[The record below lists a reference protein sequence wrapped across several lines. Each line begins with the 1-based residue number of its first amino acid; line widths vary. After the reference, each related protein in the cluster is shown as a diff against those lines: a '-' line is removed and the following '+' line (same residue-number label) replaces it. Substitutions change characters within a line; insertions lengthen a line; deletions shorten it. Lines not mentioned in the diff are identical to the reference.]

1 MTHQTD
7 TVKSTATGPLTADP
21 IPARAGVGLRH
32 SHVQDFLRDPPA
44 VSWIEVHT
52 ENYMAPGGPRNRA
65 LERIRRDYPLS
76 CHGVGL
82 SLGSWEGLNRDHLA
96 RIRAVLDQFQPGL
109 VSEHVSWS
117 VTGGVYLNDLL
128 PLPYTEEA
136 LAVICRNVDHAQQAL
151 GRQIL
156 VENPS
161 SYVRFA
167 ESTMPE
173 WDFMAEI
180 AGRTGCGILL
190 DVNNI
195 HVSAHN
201 HRFDTEAYLDAIP
214 LAAVQEIHVAG
225 HFVQQFDAET
235 ILIDDHGAPVD
246 EAVWALFRRALERL
260 GPMPTLMEWDT
271 NIPELPVLLAE
282 ARKAQILLDA
292 VGRRGELSHVA

>member
-1 MTHQTD
+1 MTPPT
-7 TVKSTATGPLTADP
+7 TPESVFSADP

-32 SHVQDFLRDPPA
+32 AHLGDFVEAPPREVA
-44 VSWIEVHT
+44 WVEVHT
-52 ENYMAPGGPRNRA
+52 ENYMSEGGPRLRA
-65 LERIRRDYPLS
+65 LEAIRRNFPLS

-82 SLGSWEGLNRDHLA
+82 SLGSAEGLDRDHLA
-96 RIRAVLDQFQPGL
+96 RIRRVIDRFQPGL

-136 LAVICRNVDHAQQAL
+136 LAVICRNIDHAQDAL

-173 WDFMAEI
+173 WAFMAEI
-180 AGRTGCGILL
+180 PKRTGCGLLL

-195 HVSAHN
+195 HVSAVN
-201 HRFDTEAYLDAIP
+201 HAFDAEPYLDAIP
-214 LAAVQEIHVAG
+214 LDRVQEVHIAG
-225 HFVQQFDAET
+225 HCVRRIDEAS
-235 ILIDDHGAPVD
+235 ILIDDHGSPVAD
-246 EAVWALFRRALERL
+246 AVWLLFKRALERL
-260 GPMPTLMEWDT
+260 GPIPTLMEWDT
-271 NIPELPVLLAE
+271 NVPELPVLLAE
-282 ARKAQILLDA
+282 AQKAQALLDRVA
-292 VGRRGELSHVA
+292 GRGVGHAA